1 MSEAH
6 VWDRLAG
13 RYDSIARLFD
23 ASYGQVRE
31 RLARDLPAGGRVLEL
46 AAGTGQFTAA
56 LAIQADQLLA
66 TDISPE
72 MVARLRERVRE
83 TQLQNVDCAV
93 MSAYELDA
101 SDGTFDGVFCANA
114 LRPRRARAIDLGRGL
129 RGGCCRAAARALP
142 AWLRRRSLGDTMSH
156 GHDHAG
162 HDHGGPTP
170 ERALWVAVILNAAF
184 LILEAA
190 VGFWTNSLAL
200 LSDAGHMVS
209 DVGALAGAMLHLLS
223 DALGSVAAIVSAI
236 AVGYFGAK
244 LADPVASLVIALL
257 ILVGSWPLLRD
268 TVRILL
274 QRAPAGLDVQ
284 AAQAAVL
291 KHPAVESVNDFHVW
305 ALDDGQPVLSAVLTV
320 AVKDLIA
327 ATRVGDELRATLKE
341 HFGVE
346 HSTFECR
353 HRNSDS
359 IANYQTKPEEAP

>member
-6 VWDRLAG
+6 VWDR
-13 RYDSIARLFD
+13 
-23 ASYGQVRE
+23 
-31 RLARDLPAGGRVLEL
+31 

-93 MSAYELDA
+93 MSAYELNA
-101 SDGTFDGVFCANA
+101 PDGTFDGVFCANA

-162 HDHGGPTP
+162 HDHGG
-170 ERALWVAVILNAAF
+170 
-184 LILEAA
+184 
-190 VGFWTNSLAL
+190 
-200 LSDAGHMVS
+200 
-209 DVGALAGAMLHLLS
+209 
-223 DALGSVAAIVSAI
+223 
-236 AVGYFGAK
+236 
-244 LADPVASLVIALL
+244 
-257 ILVGSWPLLRD
+257 
-268 TVRILL
+268 
-274 QRAPAGLDVQ
+274 
-284 AAQAAVL
+284 
-291 KHPAVESVNDFHVW
+291 
-305 ALDDGQPVLSAVLTV
+305 QPVLSAVLTV